1 MSHGFK
7 VGDRVENISRK
18 GWGLSI
24 GDHGTILGR
33 DTDGLYLVE
42 FDYPYAAG
50 HNGNSK
56 IRRRPS
62 KDGACLWMQEDQ
74 LKTVEDSVEKRSFRN
89 GDIIK
94 VHPKGKDARAYLK
107 MGDAY
112 YNLSTGGYLKPS
124 RSLPKGPSEVVVNL
138 SGMGDYFLMP
148 PDQVMRERE
157 DLVYVGDLVRVTDT
171 EGHSFEEEDIVRCVE
186 WEEGDIP
193 LFEREDDHL
202 RQYLELNQFEILDVD
217 E

>member
-1 MSHGFK
+1 MFHGFK
-7 VGDRVENISRK
+7 VGDRVKILDVR
-18 GWGLSI
+18 GL
-24 GDHGTILGR
+24 GPRTCAGEYGTICVTKGVSGSVGVE
-33 DTDGLYLVE
+33 TDNVTGGH
-42 FDYPYAAG
+42 DCAHAG
-50 HNGNSK
+50 KSCAKVGHGWWYEPRQLEK
-56 IRRRPS
+56 I
-62 KDGACLWMQEDQ
+62 D
-74 LKTVEDSVEKRSFRN
+74 VEKRSFRN

-124 RSLPKGPSEVVVNL
+124 RTLPRGPSEVVVNL

-171 EGHSFEEEDIVRCVE
+171 KGNAFKNGDIVRCIK

-193 LFEREDDHL
+193 LFEREGGHL
-202 RQYLELNQFEILDVD
+202 RQYLELNQFEILN
-217 E
+217 